1 MNKTEGFRRIG
12 LFLGTLSSVMWT
24 GYVAWNLI
32 PLAEPN
38 SAFEWLV
45 FLIFW
50 AIGLLVTFFAPVGL
64 VTGIGWVVSGFQ
76 KSGGED

>member
-24 GYVAWNLI
+24 GYVAWSLL
-32 PLAEPN
+32 PSAGGMV
-38 SAFEWLV
+38 AFEWLV
-45 FLIFW
+45 FFFIW
-50 AIGLLVTFFAPVGL
+50 AIGLLVTFFVPVGL

-76 KSGGED
+76 QND